1 VTTENNFDLG
11 IGRPSPAM
19 CQVAS
24 NRCAPSRGR
33 SAPVGGMDWGVWA
46 GAVVEENPLHVIVDE
61 AAFLLGSPHQL
72 FGADSVEPEELV
84 GHVGIDA

>member
-1 VTTENNFDLG
+1 
-11 IGRPSPAM
+11 
-19 CQVAS
+19 
-24 NRCAPSRGR
+24 
-33 SAPVGGMDWGVWA
+33 MDWGVWA